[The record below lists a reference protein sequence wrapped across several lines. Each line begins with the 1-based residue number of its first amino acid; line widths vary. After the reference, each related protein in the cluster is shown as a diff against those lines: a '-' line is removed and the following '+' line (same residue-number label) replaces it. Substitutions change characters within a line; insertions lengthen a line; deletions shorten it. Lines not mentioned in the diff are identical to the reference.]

1 MIAVI
6 TGATGLVGGQLI
18 RKLVD
23 DSDITS
29 VISVSRKSTQL
40 QHFKLKEILLS
51 DFSELSKIQ
60 DQLRGDIYFCCLGTT
75 IKAAGSQEN
84 FRKVDF
90 QSVVDFA
97 AIAKHHN
104 AQNFVVISAMGANS
118 KSSIFYNKTKGET
131 ENALKSLDLSCLTI
145 FRPGLLLGDRKED
158 RTGEKLMSRAV
169 QFASSIISLDKMKTF
184 VTPAETL
191 ASHMLSEG
199 KKATKG
205 VKIVEAKSI

>member
-6 TGATGLVGGQLI
+6 TGATGLVGSQLI
-18 RKLVD
+18 RKLVE
-23 DSDITS
+23 DSDVKA

-40 QHFKLKEILLS
+40 HHSKLKEILLF
-51 DFSELSKIQ
+51 DFSELPKMQ

-90 QSVVDFA
+90 QSVIDFA

-104 AQNFVVISAMGANS
+104 AKNFVVISAMGANS

-131 ENALKSLDLSCLTI
+131 ENFLKSLELNSLTI
-145 FRPGLLLGDRKED
+145 FRPGLLLGDRKD
-158 RTGEKLMSRAV
+158 HRTGEKLMSRAV
-169 QFASSIISLDKMKTF
+169 HFASLIVSIDKMKAF
-184 VTPAETL
+184 VTPAATL

-199 KKATKG
+199 KKASLG